1 MLLSH
6 LNNIRAKKVSR
17 DYGHLSVEL
26 DQFERDFYWPFAN
39 ALDAIDYTVAGL
51 TEFERVCE
59 LLQEYYDAVEAFSST
74 YSIKS
79 QSKFRSTV
87 LEEFNSHL
95 FARHPVVDSLGLEF
109 LNKRIYAGLKLSA
122 GARPTIIPKDVDF
135 CIGKSY
141 TMAIG
146 GQNQELSIP
155 VICVEVKTYLDATMY
170 GEVSFSARQLRNA
183 NPEVKLYVLMEY
195 NEVAKARIIA
205 SRSDTAL
212 DEMFALRSSAADP
225 LDAVTLKAYY
235 DEMDQALNGIGAA
248 SSLTLPGRMLKP

>member
-135 CIGKSY
+135 CYPKGRGFLHRKVLYHGDWRPES
-141 TMAIG
+141 G
-146 GQNQELSIP
+146 
-155 VICVEVKTYLDATMY
+155 VEHS
-170 GEVSFSARQLRNA
+170 GHLRGS
-183 NPEVKLYVLMEY
+183 EDLFGCDDV
-195 NEVAKARIIA
+195 R
-205 SRSDTAL
+205 
-212 DEMFALRSSAADP
+212 
-225 LDAVTLKAYY
+225 
-235 DEMDQALNGIGAA
+235 
-248 SSLTLPGRMLKP
+248 